1 MARRLATVIAEFS
14 ETVRESKMLAIDAR
28 SWSVPIPPAT
38 TPMLKAK
45 RRDALTELAFFR
57 VFGAWEAFL
66 EEAFILYLRG
76 QQAPRG
82 RPIQRYGFPPSEDAA
97 YEWVAEGHG
106 YASWASEKV
115 KVRAKR
121 LFKSGRPF
129 EPAFTSHHNL
139 LYQLVTVRNAI
150 AHNSVHARNRFEVLV
165 RNELGTLPLHTT
177 PGSFLLTVKPR
188 SSPPVSFMD
197 FYLEEIQKVADQIVP
212 N

>member
-1 MARRLATVIAEFS
+1 VARRLATVISEFS
-14 ETVRESKMLAIDAR
+14 KTVRESRALASDAQL
-28 SWSVPIPPAT
+28 WSVPIPPT
-38 TPMLKAK
+38 TAPMLKPK

-57 VFGAWEAFL
+57 VFSAWEAFL
-66 EEAFILYLRG
+66 EETFILYLRG

-106 YASWASEKV
+106 YASWASDKV

-121 LFKSGRPF
+121 LFKNGRPY
-129 EPAFTSHHNL
+129 ETAFTSHHNL

-150 AHNSVHARNRFEVLV
+150 AHNSAHAREKFEVLV
-165 RNELGTLPLHTT
+165 RNELGTLPPNTT
-177 PGSFLLTVKPR
+177 PGSFLLALKPR
-188 SSPPVSFMD
+188 SSPPVSFVE
-197 FYLEEIQKVADQIVP
+197 FYFEEIKRVAAKIVP